1 MVRRIC
7 DALFASAEPE
17 PALTLRGIVARVI
30 YGSVLAL
37 LAARFFWAYCASLA
51 GL

>member
-1 MVRRIC
+1 MVRRIY
-7 DALFASAEPE
+7 DALFAPAEPE
-17 PALTLRGIVARVI
+17 PPLTLWDIVGRVV

-37 LAARFFWAYCASLA
+37 LAARFFWAYCAALA